1 MTAPRWTTT
10 EADLDVTEPYDVRWM
25 TWFLAGHAVPGMETV
40 VDGTYRRSLRLA
52 HGPAVVSCRLDRR
65 RGGTVLHV
73 AVRTADERNV
83 PDALDR
89 VRLLYGTDVD
99 SADADAVLAADPA
112 LAPSVAEAPG
122 IRVPGSVDPSETLLR
137 TMIGQQI
144 SLGAAATHTARLVAA
159 LGDPVGDDAGAPEH
173 GIVRLFPT
181 PAAVADKGATV
192 LTGPA
197 RRVTAIAETARRLAD
212 GAVELHRGRPA
223 TEQEADLLALRGVG
237 PWTARYVSMRVQ
249 GDPDV
254 LLDTDLVVRQGAAL
268 LGVDLRES
276 GRWSPWRSSAS
287 MHLWRVAL
295 LDRGAYPAATGE
307 G

>member
-25 TWFLAGHAVPGMETV
+25 DWFLAGHAVPGMETV

-65 RGGTVLHV
+65 RGRTVLRV
-73 AVRTADERNV
+73 AVRTADDRNV
-83 PDALDR
+83 ADALDR
-89 VRLLYGTDVD
+89 VRLLFGTDVD

-112 LAPSVAEAPG
+112 LAPSVAQAPG
-122 IRVPGSVDPSETLLR
+122 IRVPGSVDPAETLLR

-159 LGDPVGDDAGAPEH
+159 LGDPVGDDDGVAEH

-181 PAAVADKGATV
+181 PAAVAEAGATV

-197 RRVTAIAETARRLAD
+197 RRITAIAETARRLAD
-212 GAVELHRGRPA
+212 GQVELHRGRPA
-223 TEQEADLLALRGVG
+223 ADQEADLLALRGVG

-268 LGVDLRES
+268 LGVDPTDS
-276 GRWSPWRSSAS
+276 ARWSPWRSFAS

-295 LDRGAYPAATGE
+295 VDRGAYPAALGE

>member
-25 TWFLAGHAVPGMETV
+25 EWFLSGHAVPGMETA
-40 VDGTYRRSLRLA
+40 VDGTYRRSLRLP
-52 HGPAVVSCRLDRR
+52 HGPAVVSCRFDRP
-65 RGGTVLHV
+65 RGRTVLRV
-73 AVRTADERNV
+73 AVRTADDRNV
-83 PDALDR
+83 PEALDR

-99 SADADAVLAADPA
+99 SAEADAVLAADPA
-112 LAPSVAEAPG
+112 LAPSVEQAPG
-122 IRVPGSVDPSETLLR
+122 IRVPGSVDPAETLLR

-159 LGDPVGDDAGAPEH
+159 LGDPVGDDDGVSEH

-181 PAAVADKGATV
+181 PAAVADAGASV
-192 LTGPA
+192 LTGPT
-197 RRVTAIAETARRLAD
+197 RRITAIAETARRLAD
-212 GAVELHRGRPA
+212 GDVELHRGRPA
-223 TEQEADLLALRGVG
+223 PEQEADLLALRGVG

-268 LGVDLRES
+268 LNVDLRDS

-295 LDRGAYPAATGE
+295 LDRGTYPSAAAG
-307 G
+307 